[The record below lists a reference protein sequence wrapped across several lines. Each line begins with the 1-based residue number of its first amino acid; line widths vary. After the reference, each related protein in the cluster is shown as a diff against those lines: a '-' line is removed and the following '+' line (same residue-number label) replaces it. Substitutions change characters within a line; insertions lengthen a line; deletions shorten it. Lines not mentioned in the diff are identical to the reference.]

1 MRTVTIFVEELVG
14 RAGGEE
20 LGDALV
26 QLQAAL
32 APGHSQGRLAVL
44 VGVVGVVLLASSAV
58 GTFES
63 RQEAQGLVVD
73 LDQGLGL
80 LQVAQDGFDQL
91 RIEAAAGRAAAR
103 SSSGALPSRNNQ
115 RASRGRYRGPAAAAA
130 VLRGTGRYWG
140 AHLAAAAASIARG
153 AGRG

>member
-20 LGDALV
+20 LGDALD
-26 QLQAAL
+26 QLRAAL
-32 APGHSQGRLAVL
+32 APGQTQGRLAVL
-44 VGVVGVVLLASSAV
+44 GVVLVVLLASSAV
-58 GTFES
+58 GAQQC

-80 LQVAQDGFDQL
+80 RQVAQDGFDQL

-115 RASRGRYRGPAAAAA
+115 RIAAGTAALQQQQRYCA
-130 VLRGTGRYWG
+130 VLGAIGGRTWQ
-140 AHLAAAAASIARG
+140 R
-153 AGRG
+153 RRPP